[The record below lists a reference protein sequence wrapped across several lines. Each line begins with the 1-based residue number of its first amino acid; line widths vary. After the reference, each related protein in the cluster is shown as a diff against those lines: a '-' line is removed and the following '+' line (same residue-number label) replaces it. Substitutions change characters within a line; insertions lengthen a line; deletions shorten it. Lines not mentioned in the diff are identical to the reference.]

1 MPVRWL
7 SAEALQSERI
17 RRRMEHECHISQ
29 SYVDPTAYRKARR
42 HANGLINF
50 SRSAGLELGRACNTE
65 KVNWPGL
72 SDARARPG
80 RAGPCHSFWLKSIT
94 MVRKTHVGLMM
105 LAAEIPRSFKSG
117 LTYEH
122 MHDLA
127 MSGLDSSINQ
137 ALLFHLILISIL
149 VPSFHSCQFV
159 LYLTCVYE

>member
-80 RAGPCHSFWLKSIT
+80 RAGLNFGHYISIY
-94 MVRKTHVGLMM
+94 VR
-105 LAAEIPRSFKSG
+105 
-117 LTYEH
+117 
-122 MHDLA
+122 HDLCFQ
-127 MSGLDSSINQ
+127 N
-137 ALLFHLILISIL
+137 
-149 VPSFHSCQFV
+149 PCCESFIRLHFLCDP
-159 LYLTCVYE
+159 LCYPNICL